1 MVGCVGGQGGLLMA
15 APGMLR
21 VALCVPPVTGPPA
34 ARPLC
39 AASKRQQERAERE
52 AARAEREA
60 NRIELDENDEAMVV
74 PTDAD
79 RDFIDDEVRWPTCI
93 QLAMRAA
100 CHAMPR

>member
-1 MVGCVGGQGGLLMA
+1 MSPCVCHLSQA
-15 APGMLR
+15 R
-21 VALCVPPVTGPPA
+21 PA

-39 AASKRQQERAERE
+39 AVSKRQQERAERE

-93 QLAMRAA
+93 QPAMRAA
-100 CHAMPR
+100 CHAMPRLEPELQHGYH